1 MIAEIVGSGLPLADW
16 PESIPLAEA
25 LTRLAAA
32 AESFAQ
38 TAIWEREDGR
48 ALGQLVEDLRGQA
61 EALGT
66 IIETADL
73 AGVLRDAME
82 AVAVRP
88 GYGGHPR
95 VAIYGLLEARMARA
109 DLVICGGLNEG
120 SWPQP
125 PGADAL
131 LAPAILRAL
140 GVPGAEFRIGL
151 AAHDLAGAM
160 GAPEVVLSRALRDAE
175 GPTLPL
181 NEPIP
186 LRGMAPMRL
195 PLNPVKA
202 SHFFV

>member
-1 MIAEIVGSGLPLADW
+1 
-16 PESIPLAEA
+16 
-25 LTRLAAA
+25 LTRLSAG
-32 AESFAQ
+32 AEDFAQ

-48 ALGQLVEDLRGQA
+48 ALGTLIEDLRGQA
-61 EALGT
+61 ELLGT
-66 IIETADL
+66 KIETADL
-73 AGVLRDAME
+73 AGTLRDCMAP
-82 AVAVRP
+82 VAVRP

-160 GAPEVVLSRALRDAE
+160 GAPQVVPAE
-175 GPTLPL
+175 
-181 NEPIP
+181 
-186 LRGMAPMRL
+186 
-195 PLNPVKA
+195 
-202 SHFFV
+202 